1 MGSHTIAY
9 TVSSFLKLLTTLK
22 TPSPSVVRWMTDL
35 SLYNYEVRHIP
46 GSTNNAADALSR
58 MYPDE
63 TLALFR
69 N

>member
-1 MGSHTIAY
+1 MA
-9 TVSSFLKLLTTLK
+9 
-22 TPSPSVVRWMTDL
+22 DL
-35 SLYNYEVRHIP
+35 SLYNYEVRHIT

-58 MYPDE
+58 LYPDE